1 MTLRDYTD
9 ALGDTSLEA
18 DVVVVGT
25 GPGGA
30 SIARVLA
37 EAGRSVVLLE
47 EGPARPNFRP
57 NAAHTNRFHMQ
68 EGGGMVAR
76 GSKLMPIAAGRGVGG
91 GSLVNSA
98 ICFRVPDP
106 IADGWVD
113 TLGGDDRFSSKRL
126 RPIFEEIEAIIGVA
140 ETPERVAGENNMI
153 VVRGVKKLG
162 LEGGLVRR
170 NAPACVGCGIC
181 NYGCPVGGK
190 ASMDRNLI
198 PMARDHG
205 AIVQADT
212 KVDTIAVVGGRAVG
226 VSGVVRHPIGREA
239 VGRLTVRA
247 DRVVIACGGIGT
259 PRLLH
264 HAGLADT
271 LGPAVGKGLHVHPGS
286 AVLGK
291 CDHEVR
297 MWSGATQ
304 GAYFEHPDHP
314 GFLPHTM
321 SLPPGALL
329 MLMARAG
336 KEAKEAMKEVA
347 YYCGCLVMIS
357 DEGEGTVGAT
367 ANGRAKITYRFADS
381 DIERIKAGMYE
392 VAKVLFAGGAKK
404 VTAPV
409 YGCTGLYASPEA
421 LARDLADRTI
431 ADFIMYASHP
441 MASCRMGVDPASSVI
456 GPSGEAHR
464 LPGLTLADSSI
475 FPTSLGVNPQLTT
488 MVMATSIGREL
499 VRSGS

>member
-1 MTLRDYTD
+1 MTLRDHTD
-9 ALGDTSLEA
+9 VKGDAELSA
-18 DVVVVGT
+18 DVVIVGT

-37 EAGRSVVLLE
+37 DAGRRVVLVE

-98 ICFRVPDP
+98 ICFRVPDDV
-106 IADGWVD
+106 ADGWVD
-113 TLGGDDRFSSKRL
+113 VLGGEDRFSAANL
-126 RPIFEEIEAIIGVA
+126 RPLFEEMEAILGVA
-140 ETPERVAGENNMI
+140 ETPETVAGENNMI

-170 NAPACVGCGIC
+170 NAPGCAGCGIC
-181 NYGCPVGGK
+181 NFGCPVGGK
-190 ASMDRNLI
+190 ASVDRNLI
-198 PMARDHG
+198 PMARERG

-212 KVDTIAVVGGRAVG
+212 KVDTILVSGDRAVG
-226 VSGVVRHPIGREA
+226 IVGTVRHPVSRA
-239 VGRLTVRA
+239 PVGRLTVKA
-247 DRVVIACGGIGT
+247 DRVIVACGGIGT

-264 HAGLADT
+264 HAGLAER
-271 LGPAVGKGLHVHPGS
+271 LGPAVGRGLHVHPGS
-286 AVLGK
+286 AVLGR
-291 CDHEVR
+291 CDHQVR

-329 MLMARAG
+329 MMLAKAG
-336 KEAKEAMKEVA
+336 REAKEAMKEVA

-357 DEGEGTVGAT
+357 DKGEGTVGAT
-367 ANGRAKITYRFADS
+367 AEGRARISYTFADS
-381 DIERIKAGMYE
+381 DLDRIKAGMYE
-392 VAKVLFAGGAKK
+392 VAKVLFAGGAKQ

-409 YGCTGLYASPEA
+409 YGCTGLYDTPEA
-421 LARDLADRTI
+421 LAADLADRSI

-441 MASCRMGVDPASSVI
+441 MASCRMGVDPSTSVI
-456 GPSGEAHR
+456 GPSGEAHG
-464 LPGLTLADSSI
+464 LPGLTIADSSI

-488 MVMATSIGREL
+488 MVMAAAIGQHL
-499 VRSGS
+499 VRSGG